1 MSSKLKD
8 QRGETLTEVLAA
20 VLVSAISVALL
31 FGGVM
36 ASASVEDQA
45 RKWDT
50 AYYGALSAAEG
61 RAEMATPPV
70 DTGFKLK
77 VTTNAPGVL
86 SQEVGIQV
94 YGQKGAWSY
103 AKAEGTGP

>member
-36 ASASVEDQA
+36 ASASVENQA

-50 AYYGALSAAEG
+50 ASWKVSAS
-61 RAEMATPPV
+61 R
-70 DTGFKLK
+70 
-77 VTTNAPGVL
+77 
-86 SQEVGIQV
+86 
-94 YGQKGAWSY
+94 
-103 AKAEGTGP
+103 

>member
-61 RAEMATPPV
+61 RETATPPV
-70 DTGFKLK
+70 GTGFKLK

-86 SQEVGIQV
+86 SQEVGIRV

>member
-1 MSSKLKD
+1 MSRKLKE

-36 ASASVEDQA
+36 ASASEENQA

-50 AYYGALSAAEG
+50 AYYAALSAAEG
-61 RAEMATPPV
+61 RTQMATPPAG
-70 DTGFKLK
+70 GFQLK
-77 VTTNAPGVL
+77 VTTTAPGV
-86 SQEVGIQV
+86 QPQNVDIQV

-103 AKAEGTGP
+103 ARAEGTGP